1 MAIIGPIGN
10 YISSLAPTGFS
21 IYIVIFLG
29 VVLISLSISGNESI
43 VPDYIIV
50 LFMFAFTIW
59 YIYVKLI
66 VPDPLQL

>member
-1 MAIIGPIGN
+1 M
-10 YISSLAPTGFS
+10 
-21 IYIVIFLG
+21 VIFLG

-50 LFMFAFTIW
+50 LCMFAFTIW